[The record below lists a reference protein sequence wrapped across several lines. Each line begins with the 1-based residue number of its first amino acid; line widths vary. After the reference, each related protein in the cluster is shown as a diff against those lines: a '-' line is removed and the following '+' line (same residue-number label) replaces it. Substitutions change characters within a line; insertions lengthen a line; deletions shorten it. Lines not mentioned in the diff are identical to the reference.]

1 MRRINRITQPAMK
14 SKIKPLTLSNY
25 GPRNMLT
32 VMYLK
37 QPRAY
42 PPLKIW
48 FAHVFSRTA
57 LVGCEWVFPMQMHR
71 YRIQANK
78 TV

>member
-1 MRRINRITQPAMK
+1 MPEKNRMTQPAMK
-14 SKIKPLTLSNY
+14 PTIKPLTLSNH
-25 GPRNMLT
+25 GSRNMLA

-42 PPLKIW
+42 PPLKIR

-57 LVGCEWVFPMQMHR
+57 LVGCEWVFPMQMHG
-71 YRIQANK
+71 YWIQANK

>member
-1 MRRINRITQPAMK
+1 MK
-14 SKIKPLTLSNY
+14 STIETLTLSNY
-25 GPRNMLT
+25 GSRNMLA

-42 PPLKIW
+42 PSLKIW

-57 LVGCEWVFPMQMHR
+57 LVRCEWVFPMQMHR